1 MFQNSQ
7 NQIQKNIWNTFEIIP
22 LNTNNVRKTN
32 EFKQLKIKKVL
43 ALENSPVIS
52 VKNDNTKKMF
62 TNKKRGR
69 RNLKSPEIEH
79 ENTHSKFTHDNLKRK
94 VKTHFHNYIIDL
106 LNSKL
111 KFYHNE
117 QKIVRFGK
125 INSNITQN
133 ITVEYNRKLFKKQI
147 KDIVIDVSDKYQNKN
162 INSDCI
168 KYIMENPIINS
179 EVIKILNMTYEDLY
193 LNCYLNSSIESE
205 SYERHKEKLRAK
217 FGERYVKA
225 FIQNAEDLINFYY
238 NCKERKSR
246 KSNQSNQSSSI
257 VTETTQQ
264 NTTNIFPNLLV
275 DNIKELNRNKKKE
288 EKQIYFNKNSN
299 DVETQTER
307 SPYDEDSEN

>member
-1 MFQNSQ
+1 MYKIYNGKSN
-7 NQIQKNIWNTFEIIP
+7 NQQWSNYLYIKNKFIWT
-22 LNTNNVRKTN
+22 
-32 EFKQLKIKKVL
+32 
-43 ALENSPVIS
+43 
-52 VKNDNTKKMF
+52 
-62 TNKKRGR
+62 
-69 RNLKSPEIEH
+69 
-79 ENTHSKFTHDNLKRK
+79 
-94 VKTHFHNYIIDL
+94 
-106 LNSKL
+106 
-111 KFYHNE
+111 
-117 QKIVRFGK
+117 
-125 INSNITQN
+125 
-133 ITVEYNRKLFKKQI
+133 
-147 KDIVIDVSDKYQNKN
+147 
-162 INSDCI
+162 
-168 KYIMENPIINS
+168 
-179 EVIKILNMTYEDLY
+179 
-193 LNCYLNSSIESE
+193 IESE

-288 EKQIYFNKNSN
+288 EKQIFFNKNSN

>member
-1 MFQNSQ
+1 MIQSSQ

-22 LNTNNVRKTN
+22 LNTNYAKKTN

-43 ALENSPVIS
+43 ALEDTPEKN
-52 VKNDNTKKMF
+52 VKNDNAKKMF

-69 RNLKSPEIEH
+69 RNLKSPEIVH
-79 ENTHSKFTHDNLKRK
+79 QNTHSKFTHDNLKRK

-111 KFYHNE
+111 KFYKKKK
-117 QKIVRFGK
+117 KIVRFGK

-147 KDIVIDVSDKYQNKN
+147 KDIVIDVSDRYQNKN
-162 INSDCI
+162 INLDCI

-205 SYERHKEKLRAK
+205 SYEKHKEKLRAK

-225 FIQNAEDLINFYY
+225 FIQNAEDLIA
-238 NCKERKSR
+238 
-246 KSNQSNQSSSI
+246 I
-257 VTETTQQ
+257 LT
-264 NTTNIFPNLLV
+264 I
-275 DNIKELNRNKKKE
+275 LN
-288 EKQIYFNKNSN
+288 
-299 DVETQTER
+299 
-307 SPYDEDSEN
+307 